1 MLAPCS
7 GGQSSLG
14 VDAGSSRLLKMEQ
27 AFARGDRRVLKSL
40 LEEVANDAKT
50 QRPGDVSLDFTY
62 QIAWLR
68 SAMGDTANAERQL
81 DRALGALSSLS
92 AFSLRDEASA
102 AAAGRA
108 MALRAELAN
117 ARGDIA
123 QRTKWARAVADLWAT
138 ADPPLQPVVARM
150 RSLAVQGNSK

>member
-1 MLAPCS
+1 L
-7 GGQSSLG
+7 
-14 VDAGSSRLLKMEQ
+14 RMEQ
-27 AFARGDRRVLKSL
+27 AFARGDTRTLNSL
-40 LEEVANDAKT
+40 LEGVANDAKT

-62 QIAWLR
+62 QVAWLR

-117 ARGDIA
+117 ARGEIA

-138 ADPPLQPVVARM
+138 ADPPLQRVVARM
-150 RSLAVQGNSK
+150 RSLAAQGNPK